1 MSEIINK
8 EILHIADAI
17 YNERGISKDIIFD
30 AITEAL
36 ETAAIKQFE
45 DDIDVKVEINIEDGT
60 YKTYKI
66 WTVVT
71 EDELVDGNKQIEL
84 SRAQKQDSS
93 LQLGDIIKE
102 EIPSVSFG
110 RIGVQVAKNIIIK
123 KIREAERAKLTEVYS
138 SKVGQLVVGE
148 VRRVTRDTIFV
159 ELLPDN
165 AEAILKRDQLI
176 PKEAFRIGDRVRA
189 YLQKVDTTTKG
200 PALILSRTDDR
211 MLVELFKIEVPE
223 INEDIIEIKAVARD
237 PGSRAKIAVK
247 TNDGRVD
254 PVGACVGMRGSRV
267 QAVSTELK
275 GERIDIVLWD
285 DDLVQFIINSM
296 APAEVVSVVVDE
308 ENNQITVTVADE
320 HLSQAIGRNG
330 QNVILASKL
339 SGWRLK
345 VVSESEQ
352 DTVSESDYT
361 AMVNLFIEALD
372 IDEDFADLLVQS
384 GITSLE
390 DIINTSVEELL
401 VIEDLDEET
410 VEELKNRAN
419 EYLTKQSLLLQEKYK
434 GVQPAEDLLN
444 LEGMT
449 QELAYKLASK
459 EIVTQED
466 LAECA
471 VDELLE
477 VCDELNKDKAA
488 KLILEARK
496 PWFS

>member
-8 EILHIADAI
+8 EILHVADAI

-45 DDIDVKVEINIEDGT
+45 DDIDVKVEINVDEGT

-71 EDELVDGNKQIEL
+71 EAELIDGNKQIEL
-84 SRAQKQDSS
+84 LRAQKQDSS

-102 EIPSVSFG
+102 EIPSVAFG

-148 VRRVTRDTIFV
+148 VRRVTRDAIFV

-176 PKEAFRIGDRVRA
+176 PKEALRVGDRVRA
-189 YLQKVDTTTKG
+189 YLQKVDTTAKG
-200 PALILSRTDDR
+200 PALILSRTDDK
-211 MLVELFKIEVPE
+211 MLIELFKIEVPE

-296 APAEVVSVVVDE
+296 SPAEVISVVVDE

-345 VVSESEQ
+345 IVSESEQ
-352 DTVSESDYT
+352 DTVSENNYSS
-361 AMVNLFIEALD
+361 MVNLFIEALD

-410 VEELKNRAN
+410 IEELKNRAN

-434 GVQPAEDLLN
+434 GVKPAEDLLN

-449 QELAYKLASK
+449 QDLAYKLASK

-466 LAECA
+466 LAECS

-477 VCDELNKDKAA
+477 LCDELNKDKAA
-488 KLILEARK
+488 KLILDARK